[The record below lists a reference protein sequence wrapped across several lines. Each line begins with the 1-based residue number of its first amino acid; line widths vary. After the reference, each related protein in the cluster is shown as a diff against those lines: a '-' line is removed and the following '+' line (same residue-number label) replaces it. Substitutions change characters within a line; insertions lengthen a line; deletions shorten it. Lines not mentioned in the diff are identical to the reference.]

1 VEDINATL
9 RWAEVRRDLDFAAFR
24 PGKQL
29 MCRNPG
35 AGALGSK
42 LKLLENLRL
51 YCTARKLQLKR
62 FFPETYKLDD
72 VRERKVFFEVAEA
85 EPAPEPGPLTGA
97 AEGKVPRW
105 ICKPT
110 GLNQGKGIFLVD
122 NLASFKRELSLADA
136 APKDG
141 GLKRWVFFCGRAGR
155 SCNSGKRERNVTW
168 DPEFG
173 SRQNQRSN
181 HMPRAEWSWQGSK
194 PGLFSMYKH
203 KPACNYTLSSNDRL
217 LFLLFF
223 FPILRQQAHGAA
235 DSTLPGKPSFA

>member
-1 VEDINATL
+1 MASSVGGKSSRERPAGTGKKREGAGDQTTREGRRRPLATKSSSSSSSSSQPLSTPSASSASASSSRRGRTFSVGGNNGVSLIVAALERHNWRRIEDINATL

-35 AGALGSK
+35 AGAMGSK
-42 LKLLENLRL
+42 LRLLENLRL

-72 VRERKVFFEVAEA
+72 VRERKLFFEVAEA
-85 EPAPEPGPLTGA
+85 ESGSVPGPSTGA
-97 AEGKVPRW
+97 AEGKTPRW

-141 GLKRWVFFCGRAGR
+141 GLKR
-155 SCNSGKRERNVTW
+155 
-168 DPEFG
+168 
-173 SRQNQRSN
+173 
-181 HMPRAEWSWQGSK
+181 
-194 PGLFSMYKH
+194 
-203 KPACNYTLSSNDRL
+203 
-217 LFLLFF
+217 
-223 FPILRQQAHGAA
+223 
-235 DSTLPGKPSFA
+235 